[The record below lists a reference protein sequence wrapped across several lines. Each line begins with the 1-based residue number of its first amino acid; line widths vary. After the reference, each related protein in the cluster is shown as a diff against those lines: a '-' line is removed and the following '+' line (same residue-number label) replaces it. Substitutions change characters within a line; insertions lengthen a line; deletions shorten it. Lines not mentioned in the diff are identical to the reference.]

1 MVNEY
6 RPHQARE
13 TLIEMME
20 EQIQRAREEA
30 KGAKEMVRGV
40 KAVLE
45 RIAAGEV
52 GEDVGD
58 GGMAVG
64 GEVREDDG
72 EEEEEEEGEEKM
84 VWRVLE
90 REVGFA

>member
-1 MVNEY
+1 MNEY

-20 EQIQRAREEA
+20 EQIRRGKEET
-30 KGAKEMVRGV
+30 KGAKDMVR
-40 KAVLE
+40 
-45 RIAAGEV
+45 R
-52 GEDVGD
+52 
-58 GGMAVG
+58 
-64 GEVREDDG
+64 VREALEKVAGGNDG
-72 EEEEEEEGEEKM
+72 DERAIEVNGRGENNEQIEDENDEEKM

>member
-20 EQIQRAREEA
+20 DQIRRGRDET
-30 KGAKEMVRGV
+30 KGAKEMVRRV
-40 KAVLE
+40 REALE
-45 RIAAGEV
+45 KVAAGDNGDERAV
-52 GEDVGD
+52 RMED
-58 GGMAVG
+58 
-64 GEVREDDG
+64 RG
-72 EEEEEEEGEEKM
+72 EEKEQVEDEEKM

-90 REVGFA
+90 HEVGFT